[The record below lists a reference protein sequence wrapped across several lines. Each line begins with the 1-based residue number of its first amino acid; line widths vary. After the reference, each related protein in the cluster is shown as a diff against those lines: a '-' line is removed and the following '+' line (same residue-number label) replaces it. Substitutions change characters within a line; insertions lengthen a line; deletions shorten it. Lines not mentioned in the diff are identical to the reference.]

1 MLSYIHKEK
10 VNKWEVFYGKVCVLF
25 SEGNASMRDLLGGKG
40 ANLAEMTSLGLP
52 VPRGFTITTEACTR
66 YYQDGK
72 VIAKEIE
79 DEIYRTMEKLEE
91 IVGKKFVTHQ
101 IRFLFPFVPVPE
113 YQCPV

>member
-1 MLSYIHKEK
+1 MAKY
-10 VNKWEVFYGKVCVLF
+10 VYLF

-40 ANLAEMTSLGLP
+40 CQSCRNDKFGTSGT
-52 VPRGFTITTEACTR
+52 RGFTITTEACTR